1 MTNNNNSVMDAIR
14 ESFDKIPTPF
24 SEENGNVT
32 SVMQSSP
39 KFSEILEKSRK
50 VMDLVESRANNN
62 QRPAQAQNTYQ
73 YTGNQMNTQHT
84 PSLFES
90 LRQTPPMSGDNFQN
104 MMVERT
110 TPQQVKFIPETRT
123 NTQSVTQSNVD
134 YSLIKM
140 IVNECIKENLQ
151 QIKESLNE
159 NVIRGIKINPGG
171 IIQVLD
177 KNNTL
182 YEGQLKVKQR
192 K

>member
-14 ESFDKIPTPF
+14 ESFDKMPTPF

-62 QRPAQAQNTYQ
+62 QRPAQAQNAYQ

-90 LRQTPPMSGDNFQN
+90 LRQTPLMSGDNFQN

-110 TPQQVKFIPETRT
+110 VPQQVKFIPETRT
-123 NTQSVTQSNVD
+123 NTQPVTQSNVD